1 MASDDASLWQFDT
14 LALPPEW
21 NPYPVPRHAP
31 VRTDRQSPV
40 ANRDFDIMDSADLRC
55 RLRGV
60 TTSLVTPFRGDAV
73 DFQALSALI
82 EWQIGAGVA
91 GLVACGTT
99 GEVST
104 LSWEERIA
112 VIRAVVRA
120 SAGRVPVIAGTG
132 TNSTQTTIAFNSMA
146 HSVGADAALVVTPYY
161 NRPNQEGL
169 FRHFEAVAGR
179 ADMPVLIGN
188 FPACTGVDMTLATLE
203 RLADFPKLLGILD
216 GTGDLSRPPLLAG
229 RLGDR
234 FLQLSG
240 HDATSFAFNAVGGQ
254 GTISAA
260 ANAIPKELVAL
271 HASVARGDFD
281 LARALDARI
290 RPLLDALGGDS
301 DPASVKAAL
310 QRSRGLSCEVR
321 LPLVPVARGAAT
333 AIEVALSNLSRGGNR
348 VGQAGGEPTLLAV
361 YRALHHFK

>member
-1 MASDDASLWQFDT
+1 
-14 LALPPEW
+14 
-21 NPYPVPRHAP
+21 
-31 VRTDRQSPV
+31 
-40 ANRDFDIMDSADLRC
+40 MDSADLRS
-55 RLRGV
+55 RLNGI
-60 TTSLVTPFRGDAV
+60 TTSLVTPFRGGTV
-73 DFQALSALI
+73 DIQALSALI

-120 SAGRVPVIAGTG
+120 SAGRIPVIAGTG
-132 TNSTQTTIAFNSMA
+132 TNSTQTTIAFTSMA

-169 FRHFEAVAGR
+169 FRHFEAVSGR

-188 FPACTGVDMTLATLE
+188 FPARTGVDMTLATLE
-203 RLADFPKLLGILD
+203 RLAAFPNLFGILD
-216 GTGDLSRPPLLAG
+216 GTGDLSRPPRLAS

-240 HDATSFAFNAVGGQ
+240 HDATSFAFNAMGGK

-260 ANAIPKELVAL
+260 ANAIPEELVAQ
-271 HASVARGDFD
+271 HAAAARGEFD
-281 LARALDARI
+281 VARALDARI
-290 RPLLDALGGDS
+290 RPLLDALGGDT

-310 QRSRGLSCEVR
+310 QLSRGLPCEVR
-321 LPLVPVARGAAT
+321 LPLVPLATEAAT
-333 AIEVALSNLSRGGNR
+333 AIKAALSVLLGRGDRTGN
-348 VGQAGGEPTLLAV
+348 AGTATAPTLLAV